1 LFFIKHNELFQILV
15 YSSFVIKL
23 TSLCTTGDIE
33 KTTGKENM
41 KENPHVDIT
50 SDIRHDINNDIIS
63 E

>member
-41 KENPHVDIT
+41 KENPHDFNQTKIT
-50 SDIRHDINNDIIS
+50 LLSNPVL
-63 E
+63 